1 MLKII
6 TQGAYS
12 NHVEVI
18 DVKEYKRS
26 EIEATDKAD
35 ESDKV
40 GKIGV
45 TSGHLLTSEFE
56 GNASIYFDINTYE
69 IIDTRWSIHRAPD
82 RERRGEGKATMLHGE
97 SVYLEDHA
105 NSISILPDYSR
116 VVDYKGPPGGWKD
129 VPQHKA
135 VLLTKDEFCPDD
147 DKERAKAEKKN
158 VSWEWQKIRT
168 LFTEAMVGPYQA
180 ESFLLNER
188 GYTDYYDYGDYWMNL
203 KIPDYCLPYA
213 TMNLDI
219 QLSWMDT
226 TGTSQYYPK
235 ENLYNKYI
243 QYTVCDRG
251 DDIAEALATYND
263 SFHEMSVEMSYR
275 ISTGEILSVE
285 SDAQRMPF
293 APCWTIRERA
303 NGAFV
308 GGNIYEINKRDVSK
322 VLGGENGCWHMLDMV
337 AYIATAVQDK
347 RMLDAVGKQDGLY
360 SRPYED

>member
-12 NHVEVI
+12 NHVDII
-18 DVKEYKRS
+18 DG
-26 EIEATDKAD
+26 
-35 ESDKV
+35 KV
-40 GKIGV
+40 GV
-45 TSGHLLTSEFE
+45 TSGHMLTSEFE

-105 NSISILPDYSR
+105 NSISILPDYTKST
-116 VVDYKGPPGGWKD
+116 DYYGPPGGWKD
-129 VPQHKA
+129 VPQHKEKLEE
-135 VLLTKDEFCPDD
+135 VCPDD
-147 DKERAKAEKKN
+147 DKERAKAERKN

-180 ESFLLNER
+180 ESFLLRER
-188 GYTDYYDYGDYWMNL
+188 GYTDYYDYAEYWKNL
-203 KIPDYCLPYA
+203 KIPDYCLPYP

-219 QLSWMDT
+219 QLTWMET
-226 TGTSQYYPK
+226 TGTSQHYPQQ
-235 ENLYNKYI
+235 NLYNKYI

-263 SFHEMSVEMSYR
+263 SFHEMSVEMRYR

-308 GGNIYEINKRDVSK
+308 GENIYELKKRRVSE
-322 VLGGENGCWHMLDMV
+322 VIGGKTGCWHMLDMV

-347 RMLDAVGKQDGLY
+347 RMLDTEGLQDGLY
-360 SRPYED
+360 PRPYKD